1 MKILELVNKVNIA
14 ITNEEAA
21 VLDLFEDDTVITR
34 QDLSPRQVI
43 LANQL
48 VNKDILLRKNETGQI
63 TYKKKTI
70 LVSMRIFY

>member
-14 ITNEEAA
+14 ITNEEAE
-21 VLDLFEDDTVITR
+21 VLDLFEDDTVVTR

-63 TYKKKTI
+63 TYKKKA
-70 LVSMRIFY
+70 

>member
-1 MKILELVNKVNIA
+1 MKILELVNNISIA
-14 ITNEEAA
+14 ITNEEAE
-21 VLDLFEDDTVITR
+21 VLDLFEDDTVLQR

-63 TYKKKTI
+63 TYKKK
-70 LVSMRIFY
+70 V

>member
-1 MKILELVNKVNIA
+1 MKILELVNTISIA
-14 ITNEEAA
+14 ITNEEAE
-21 VLDLFEDDTVITR
+21 VLDLFEDDTVLPR

-63 TYKKKTI
+63 TYKKK
-70 LVSMRIFY
+70 V

>member
-1 MKILELVNKVNIA
+1 MKIVELVNISIP
-14 ITNEEAA
+14 ITNEEAE
-21 VLDLFEDDTVITR
+21 VLDLFEDDTVLSR

-63 TYKKKTI
+63 TYKKKI
-70 LVSMRIFY
+70 

>member
-1 MKILELVNKVNIA
+1 MKIVELVNKLSVP
-14 ITNEEAA
+14 ITNEEAE
-21 VLDLFEDDTVITR
+21 VLDLFEDDTVVTR

-63 TYKKKTI
+63 TYKKKT
-70 LVSMRIFY
+70 